1 MDCFQLDIDVGH
13 VFHLIIMNNKL
24 LAIIVILM
32 LILLFLAVTLPANL
46 ESEPHIKQG
55 ILTNVS
61 ISESGIITLLFSD
74 GEEIHVIEDN
84 LQDSQE
90 MYEYMSGWIGLEI
103 IVGYSYDYYV
113 MAYEIDSVSGV

>member
-1 MDCFQLDIDVGH
+1 
-13 VFHLIIMNNKL
+13 MNNKL

-84 LQDSQE
+84 LQESQE